1 MNNFTLVRAKRDA
14 KTRIIA
20 RSVQIEN
27 KLNLV
32 GGFSIFEIV
41 VEKYPTIL
49 LECEIPNKKSPF
61 PLHRTEIFT
70 TPLNKLL
77 DNPYSPRIKRSHN

>member
-41 VEKYPTIL
+41 VEKYPTITRVR
-49 LECEIPNKKSPF
+49 NSK
-61 PLHRTEIFT
+61 
-70 TPLNKLL
+70 
-77 DNPYSPRIKRSHN
+77 